1 MASCLFDLPHNLQ
14 AAAWQAPAAAPL
26 RSKMSTTLGAIACKY
41 LDATIK
47 LTPVLR
53 TDGKWTAFV
62 HIDLPDRTTHEF
74 GDFKPGNSKMEA
86 LQNAVT
92 AAEQYVRER
101 KKK

>member
-1 MASCLFDLPHNLQ
+1 MAEL
-14 AAAWQAPAAAPL
+14 AAAPL
-26 RSKMSTTLGAIACKY
+26 PSKMSTTLGAIACKY

-62 HIDLPDRTTHEF
+62 HIDFPDRTTHEF

-92 AAEQYVRER
+92 AAEHYIVER

>member
-1 MASCLFDLPHNLQ
+1 LPPNLQ
-14 AAAWQAPAAAPL
+14 VPALPLSSDRRPL

-41 LDATIK
+41 FDATIK

-62 HIDLPDRTTHEF
+62 HIDFPDRTTHEF

>member
-1 MASCLFDLPHNLQ
+1 MPPNLQ
-14 AAAWQAPAAAPL
+14 VPALPLSSDRRPL

-62 HIDLPDRTTHEF
+62 HIDFPDRTTHEF